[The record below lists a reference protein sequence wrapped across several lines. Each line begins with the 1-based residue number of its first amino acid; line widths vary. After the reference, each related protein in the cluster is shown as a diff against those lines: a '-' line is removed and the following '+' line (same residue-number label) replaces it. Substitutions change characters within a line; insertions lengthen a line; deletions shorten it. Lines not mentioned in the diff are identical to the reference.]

1 MPLVLGI
8 FQLMLQYHHFA
19 SQLDNWMSFAN
30 AISKTYLVS
39 HQITVGCILLNHF
52 LGERFLSPFCKPV
65 DYKTINLG
73 DLLHSHRLQ
82 NRKLN
87 KREKTK
93 TPVSLTNQFRIQG
106 LGTPTTHMPGQQN
119 NGGVATK
126 MKM

>member
-52 LGERFLSPFCKPV
+52 FRREISVSFLQTS
-65 DYKTINLG
+65 
-73 DLLHSHRLQ
+73 
-82 NRKLN
+82 
-87 KREKTK
+87 
-93 TPVSLTNQFRIQG
+93 
-106 LGTPTTHMPGQQN
+106 
-119 NGGVATK
+119 
-126 MKM
+126 

>member
-52 LGERFLSPFCKPV
+52 LGEIFLSPFCKPV
-65 DYKTINLG
+65 DYKTINSG
-73 DLLHSHRLQ
+73 DLLPSHRLQ

-87 KREKTK
+87 KREKNK
-93 TPVSLTNQFRIQG
+93 DSSFFDKPVPNP
-106 LGTPTTHMPGQQN
+106 GTRDAYDAHAGP
-119 NGGVATK
+119 AE
-126 MKM
+126 